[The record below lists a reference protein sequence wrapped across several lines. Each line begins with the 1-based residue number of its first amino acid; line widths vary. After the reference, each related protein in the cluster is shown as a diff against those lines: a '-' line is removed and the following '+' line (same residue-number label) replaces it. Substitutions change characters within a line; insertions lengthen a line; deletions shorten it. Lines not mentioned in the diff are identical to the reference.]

1 MTLDKIFGFLVPK
14 DRKFFPLFNEAA
26 DNLVYASGL
35 LVDLIGENDL
45 EKREELRKTIK
56 QAEQKGDNITHQLLD
71 ELNGTFITPFDR
83 EDIHAL
89 IATIDDVVDYIHTTS
104 TRIHYFKL
112 ETHPK
117 EFLIISEMIV
127 SAAKEIQYILRN
139 VKHATDFQKHK
150 SACKKI
156 SRYESDVDSMYQEYL
171 SSLFESET
179 DAIKLIKKRDI
190 LAALEKA
197 IDKCD
202 DVADV
207 FQTIMVKIS

>member
-1 MTLDKIFGFLVPK
+1 
-14 DRKFFPLFNEAA
+14 
-26 DNLVYASGL
+26 
-35 LVDLIGENDL
+35 
-45 EKREELRKTIK
+45 
-56 QAEQKGDNITHQLLD
+56 
-71 ELNGTFITPFDR
+71 
-83 EDIHAL
+83 
-89 IATIDDVVDYIHTTS
+89 
-104 TRIHYFKL
+104 
-112 ETHPK
+112 
-117 EFLIISEMIV
+117 MIV